1 MDIKPYDVPLH
12 GTHKQQAQRCCL
24 CAGELGRWAASPAME
39 TS

>member
-1 MDIKPYDVPLH
+1 MDIKPFDVPLH
-12 GTHKQQAQRCCL
+12 GTHKQQAQRCL